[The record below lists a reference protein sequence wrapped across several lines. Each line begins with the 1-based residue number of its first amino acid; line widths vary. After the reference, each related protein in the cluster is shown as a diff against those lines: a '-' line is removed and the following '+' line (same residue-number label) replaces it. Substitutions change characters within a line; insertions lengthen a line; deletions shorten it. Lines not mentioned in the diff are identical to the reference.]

1 MGRTRRLSWSS
12 AYCLFGDFNAIRYL
26 TERFN
31 CTSFSP
37 DMFKFWDFIK
47 KHFFI
52 DLPLMGGDFT
62 WFWGSN
68 NPSMSRIDSFDF
80 NKVGGPLLDVTQ
92 RLLPRVLSNHCP
104 LVVEAGGM
112 LRGKSP
118 FKFENMWLKVEDFV
132 DRVRQ
137 WWNTYHFVGP
147 LVLC

>member
-1 MGRTRRLSWSS
+1 
-12 AYCLFGDFNAIRYL
+12 
-26 TERFN
+26 
-31 CTSFSP
+31 
-37 DMFKFWDFIK
+37 
-47 KHFFI
+47 
-52 DLPLMGGDFT
+52 MGGDFT

-80 NKVGGPLLDVTQ
+80 NRVGGPLLDVTQ
-92 RLLPRVLSNHCP
+92 RLLPRVLSDHCP